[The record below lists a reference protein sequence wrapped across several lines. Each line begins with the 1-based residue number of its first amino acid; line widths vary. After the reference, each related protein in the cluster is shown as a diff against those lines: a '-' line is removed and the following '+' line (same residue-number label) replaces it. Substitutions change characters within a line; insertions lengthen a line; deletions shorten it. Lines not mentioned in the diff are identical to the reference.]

1 MAKKGKKAA
10 TGASGTRDP
19 ALTRR
24 YGSIG
29 EIKREFFP
37 NAAAED
43 EAAAVAG
50 PGENAYENLMEEFFG
65 PRGSAAS
72 S

>member
-10 TGASGTRDP
+10 TTATGTRDP

-24 YGSIG
+24 YASIN

-43 EAAAVAG
+43 EAAAISG
-50 PGENAYENLMEEFFG
+50 PGDNAHESLMDEFFG
-65 PRGSAAS
+65 RS
-72 S
+72 